1 MPASPLGAPALK
13 RILAGLRFHGRRMSA
28 AEYLDLLNAS
38 DENERLEAKR
48 GSEIGPSILETVCAF
63 ANEPGLQG
71 GTILL
76 GIVRDQSDLFSAY
89 TVEGVELPDKA
100 SADLATQCREM
111 FNVPVRV
118 QIATDHI
125 GDTTILIVTVPEAQ
139 PGDKPVYLKSRGLP
153 RGAFRRIGSTDQQC
167 TEDDLLA
174 LYQGRQVESFDSTL
188 VPDATPDDFSSE
200 AIDDYRRTRAETNQD
215 AEELR
220 WSDDE
225 LLESLGCTRRIN
237 GLLSPTVAGI
247 MLFAKPQALRRMYP
261 MTRVDYIRVP
271 GKEWV
276 PDPERRFDS
285 VEIRDY
291 LFRAIR
297 RALAA
302 VLDDLPKAFGLAEGD
317 VQRQD
322 KPLIPQRVLRE
333 GIVNAVM
340 HRSYRSHSPVQI
352 IRYSN
357 RIEIHNPG
365 HSLKSPEHL
374 GEPGS
379 VPRNPRIAA
388 VLLDTRFAETKGSGI
403 RVMREMMIEA
413 GLEPPLFESMR
424 GNDSFVARYYFQ
436 HFLSEEAIQWLGRF
450 RDLHLSDEDARAL
463 VAVREQGAIDNAMYR
478 ELNRVDTIAASQAL
492 RRLRDAGLLEQKGR
506 GSATYYEPTAWL
518 LGEDEQADDQSV
530 QLGSLS
536 SNPAGLS
543 SNPGGLSS
551 NLSLLSSNPHWQNL
565 PPALRET
572 VASLGQRASPDRLR
586 ETIIALCRHRPWQ
599 ASELGGLFG
608 RNPDYLGTKY
618 LRPLVSAGVLA
629 YTLPDQP
636 NHPHQAYR
644 AVESGETAP

>member
-1 MPASPLGAPALK
+1 MTD
-13 RILAGLRFHGRRMSA
+13 
-28 AEYLDLLNAS
+28 YLSLLNAL

-48 GSEIGPSILETVCAF
+48 GSEIGPSILETICAF
-63 ANEPGLQG
+63 ANETGLQG
-71 GTILL
+71 GTLLL
-76 GIVRDQSDLFSAY
+76 GVVRDESDLFSPY
-89 TVEGVELPDKA
+89 VVEGVAQPDA
-100 SADLATQCREM
+100 LSADLATQCREQ

-118 QIATDHI
+118 QIAI
-125 GDTTILIVTVPEAQ
+125 EQISGKAVLVVTVPEAQ
-139 PGDKPVYLKSRGLP
+139 PGDKPVFIKSRGLP
-153 RGAFRRIGSTDQQC
+153 KGAFRRVGSTDQQC

-174 LYQGRQVESFDSTL
+174 LYQGRQVESYDYTVL
-188 VPDATPDDFSSE
+188 PDTSLTDIAPE
-200 AIDDYRRTRAETNQD
+200 AITDYRKVRAEANAD

-220 WSDDE
+220 WSEED
-225 LLESLGCTRRIN
+225 LLESLGCARRY
-237 GLLSPTVAGI
+237 GGVLVPTVAGLL
-247 MLFAKPQALRRMYP
+247 LFGKPQALRRVFP

-285 VEIRDY
+285 LEIRDY

-317 VQRQD
+317 AQRTD

-333 GIVNAVM
+333 GIVNALM
-340 HRSYRSHSPVQI
+340 HRSYRSHAPVQI

-365 HSLKSPEHL
+365 HSLKSVDHL

-403 RVMREMMIEA
+403 RVMREMMVEA
-413 GLEPPLFESMR
+413 GLEPPLFESVR
-424 GNDSFVARYYFQ
+424 ENDSFVARYYFQ
-436 HFLSEEAIQWLGRF
+436 HFLSEEAIQWLSRF
-450 RDLHLSDEDARAL
+450 RDLHLTDEEARAL

-478 ELNRVDTIAASQAL
+478 ELNRVDTLGASQSL

-506 GSATYYEPTAWL
+506 GSGTYYLPTPRL
-518 LGEDEQADDQSV
+518 LDSDEGA
-530 QLGSLS
+530 
-536 SNPAGLS
+536 PALS

-551 NLSLLSSNPHWQNL
+551 NPGAMSSNPEGLSSNPHWQGL
-565 PPALRET
+565 PPELKEL
-572 VASLGQRASPDRLR
+572 VAGLGQRATPDKLR
-586 ETIIALCRHRPWQ
+586 EAVIRLCQYRPWQ
-599 ASELGGLFG
+599 ASELAGLFG
-608 RNPDYLGTKY
+608 RNPVYLGTQY
-618 LRPLVSAGVLA
+618 LRPLVNAGVLA
-629 YTLPDQP
+629 YTMPDQP

-644 AVESGETAP
+644 AADGTDETA

>member
-1 MPASPLGAPALK
+1 MTD
-13 RILAGLRFHGRRMSA
+13 
-28 AEYLDLLNAS
+28 YLSLLNAL

-48 GSEIGPSILETVCAF
+48 GSEVGPSILETICAF

-71 GTILL
+71 GTLLL
-76 GIVRDQSDLFSAY
+76 GVVRDETDLFSPY
-89 TVEGVELPDKA
+89 VVEGVAQPDA
-100 SADLATQCREM
+100 LSAALATQCREQ
-111 FNVPVRV
+111 FNLPVRV
-118 QIATDHI
+118 QIASEQISGKTV
-125 GDTTILIVTVPEAQ
+125 LVVTVPEAQ
-139 PGDKPVYLKSRGLP
+139 PGDKPVFIKSRGLP
-153 RGAFRRIGSTDQQC
+153 KGAFRRVGSTDQQC

-174 LYQGRQVESFDSTL
+174 LYQGRQVESFDYTVL
-188 VPDATPDDFSSE
+188 PDTSMADFSPE
-200 AIDDYRRTRAETNQD
+200 AIADYRKVRAEANAD

-220 WSDDE
+220 WSDEE
-225 LLESLGCTRRIN
+225 LLESLGCARRHA
-237 GLLSPTVAGI
+237 GTLTPTVAGLL
-247 MLFAKPQALRRMYP
+247 LFGKPQALRRVYP

-291 LFRAIR
+291 LFRTIR

-302 VLDDLPKAFGLAEGD
+302 VLDDLPKAFGLTEGD
-317 VQRQD
+317 PQRKD

-340 HRSYRSHSPVQI
+340 HRSYRSHAPIQI

-403 RVMREMMIEA
+403 RVMREMMVEA
-413 GLEPPLFESMR
+413 GLEPPLFESLR
-424 GNDSFVARYYFQ
+424 GNDSFIARYYFQ
-436 HFLSEEAIQWLGRF
+436 HFLSEEAIQWLSRF
-450 RDLHLSDEDARAL
+450 RDLHLSDEEARAL

-478 ELNRVDTIAASQAL
+478 ELNRVDTVSASQSL

-506 GSATYYEPTAWL
+506 GAGTYYLPTPWL
-518 LGEDEQADDQSV
+518 LGNDDEADADAGGGTQPSDPAT
-530 QLGSLS
+530 LS
-536 SNPAGLS
+536 SQSGDLS
-543 SNPGGLSS
+543 SNPGA
-551 NLSLLSSNPHWQNL
+551 LSSNPHWQAL
-565 PPALRET
+565 PGDLQEM
-572 VASLGQRASPDRLR
+572 VAALGQRASPDKVR
-586 ETIIALCRHRPWQ
+586 EALIRLCRHRPWQ
-599 ASELGGLFG
+599 ASELAGLFN
-608 RNPDYLGTKY
+608 RNADYLGTQY

-629 YTLPDQP
+629 YTRPDQP
-636 NHPHQAYR
+636 NHPHQAYK
-644 AVESGETAP
+644 ATDSGEGET

>member
-1 MPASPLGAPALK
+1 MN
-13 RILAGLRFHGRRMSA
+13 A
-28 AEYLDLLNAS
+28 AEYLDLLNAA

-48 GSEIGPSILETVCAF
+48 GSEIGTSILETVCAF

-76 GIVRDQSDLFSAY
+76 GVVRDEADLFSAY
-89 TVEGVELPDKA
+89 SVVGVEHPDRI
-100 SADLATQCREM
+100 SADLATQCREQ
-111 FNVPVRV
+111 FNVAVRV
-118 QIATDHI
+118 QIATDRI
-125 GDTTILIVTVPEAQ
+125 GDRTILMVTIPEAQ
-139 PGDKPVYLKSRGLP
+139 PGDKPVYLKNRGLP

-188 VPDATPDDFSSE
+188 VPDATLDDFSGE
-200 AIDDYRRTRAETNQD
+200 AIDDYRRTRAETNPD

-220 WSDDE
+220 WSDEE
-225 LLESLGCTRRIN
+225 LLESLGCARRVD
-237 GLLSPTVAGI
+237 GQLAPTVAGI
-247 MLFAKPQALRRMYP
+247 MLFGKPQALRRLYP
-261 MTRVDYIRVP
+261 MTRADYIRVP

-297 RALAA
+297 RALSA
-302 VLDDLPKAFGLAEGD
+302 VLDDLPKSFGLAEGD
-317 VQRQD
+317 SQRTD

-357 RIEIHNPG
+357 RIEIRNPG

-379 VPRNPRIAA
+379 VPRNPKIAA

-403 RVMREMMIEA
+403 RVMREMMVEA
-413 GLEPPLFESMR
+413 GLEPPLFESQR
-424 GNDSFVARYYFQ
+424 SNDSFVARYYFQ
-436 HFLSEEAIQWLGRF
+436 HFLSEEAIQWLARF

-506 GSATYYEPTAWL
+506 GSATYYEPTAWM
-518 LGEDEQADDQSV
+518 LGEGEASGAQSV
-530 QLGSLS
+530 QLGALS
-536 SNPAGLS
+536 SNPDGLS
-543 SNPGGLSS
+543 SNPGGISS
-551 NLSLLSSNPHWQNL
+551 NLPPLSSNPHWQTL
-565 PPALRET
+565 PPALQEA
-572 VASLGQRASPDRLR
+572 VAALGLRASPDRLR
-586 ETIIALCRHRPWQ
+586 ETLIALCRHRAWQ
-599 ASELGGLFG
+599 ASELGSLFS
-608 RNPDYLGTKY
+608 RNPIYLGTHY

-629 YTLPDQP
+629 YTLPEQP

-644 AVESGETAP
+644 AVESGEAAP

>member
-1 MPASPLGAPALK
+1 MSNDYLA
-13 RILAGLRFHGRRMSA
+13 ILNSL
-28 AEYLDLLNAS
+28 

-48 GSEIGPSILETVCAF
+48 ASDIGPSVLETVCAF

-71 GTILL
+71 GTLLL
-76 GIVRDQSDLFSAY
+76 GVVRDGTDLFSPY
-89 TVEGVELPDKA
+89 TIEGVDNPDQLGA
-100 SADLATQCREM
+100 TLATQCREQ

-118 QIATDHI
+118 QITPEKL
-125 GDTTILIVTVPEAQ
+125 GDKVMLVVTVPEA
-139 PGDKPVYLKSRGLP
+139 PPADKPVFFKSRGLP
-153 RGAFRRIGSTDQQC
+153 KGAFRRVGSIDQQC
-167 TEDDLLA
+167 NEDDLLA
-174 LYQGRQVESFDSTL
+174 LYQRRQDESFDSSPVL
-188 VPDATPDDFSSE
+188 DAAVEDFSE
-200 AIDDYRRTRAETNQD
+200 AAIADYRRTRAEANAD

-225 LLESLGCTRRIN
+225 LLESIGCVRRVA
-237 GLLSPTVAGI
+237 GVRVPTVAGM
-247 MLFAKPQALRRMYP
+247 MLFGKPQALRRLYP
-261 MTRVDYIRVP
+261 MTRIDYIRVP

-291 LFRAIR
+291 MFRAIR
-297 RALAA
+297 RALSA

-317 VQRQD
+317 AQRTD
-322 KPLIPQRVLRE
+322 RPLIPQRVLRE

-340 HRSYRSHSPVQI
+340 HRSYRSHSPIQI

-357 RIEIHNPG
+357 RIEIRNAG

-403 RVMREMMIEA
+403 RVMREMMVEA
-413 GLEPPLFESMR
+413 GLEPPLFESQR

-436 HFLSEEAIQWLGRF
+436 HFLSEEAIRWLARF
-450 RDLHLSDEDARAL
+450 REHHLSDEEARAL

-478 ELNRVDTIAASQAL
+478 ELNRVETIAASQAL

-518 LGEDEQADDQSV
+518 LKEETMTSADEVLSSELEALSSNSA
-530 QLGSLS
+530 SLS
-536 SNPAGLS
+536 SNLESLS
-543 SNPGGLSS
+543 SN
-551 NLSLLSSNPHWQNL
+551 HAWQDL
-565 PPALRET
+565 PADLRER
-572 VASLGQRASPDRLR
+572 VATLGQRASPDRVRDTL
-586 ETIIALCRHRPWQ
+586 IALCRHRAWQ
-599 ASELGGLFG
+599 ASELAGLFG
-608 RNPDYLGTKY
+608 RNADYLGTQY
-618 LRPLVSAGVLA
+618 LRPLVNAGVLS
-629 YTLPDQP
+629 YTQPDQP

-644 AVESGETAP
+644 AVDTDTEPS

>member
-1 MPASPLGAPALK
+1 MTD
-13 RILAGLRFHGRRMSA
+13 
-28 AEYLDLLNAS
+28 YLSLLNAL

-71 GTILL
+71 GTLLL
-76 GIVRDQSDLFSAY
+76 GVVRDETDLFSPY
-89 TVEGVELPDKA
+89 VVEGVTHPDA
-100 SADLATQCREM
+100 LSAALATQCREQ
-111 FNVPVRV
+111 FNLPVRV
-118 QIATDHI
+118 QIASEQISGKTV
-125 GDTTILIVTVPEAQ
+125 LVVTVPEAQ
-139 PGDKPVYLKSRGLP
+139 PGDKPVFIKSRGLP
-153 RGAFRRIGSTDQQC
+153 KGAFRRVGSTDQQC

-174 LYQGRQVESFDSTL
+174 LYQGRQVESFDYTIL
-188 VPDATPDDFSSE
+188 PDTSMADFSPE
-200 AIDDYRRTRAETNQD
+200 AIADYRKVRAEANAD

-220 WSDDE
+220 WSDEE
-225 LLESLGCTRRIN
+225 LLESLGCARRHS
-237 GLLSPTVAGI
+237 GALTPTVAGLL
-247 MLFAKPQALRRMYP
+247 LFGKPQALRRVYP

-302 VLDDLPKAFGLAEGD
+302 VLDDLPMAFGLTEGD
-317 VQRQD
+317 PQRKD

-340 HRSYRSHSPVQI
+340 HRSYRSHAPIQI

-403 RVMREMMIEA
+403 RVMREMMVEA
-413 GLEPPLFESMR
+413 GLEPPLFESLR
-424 GNDSFVARYYFQ
+424 SNDSFIARYYFQ
-436 HFLSEEAIQWLGRF
+436 HFLSEEAIQWLSRF
-450 RDLHLSDEDARAL
+450 RDLHLSDEEARAL

-478 ELNRVDTIAASQAL
+478 ELNRVDTVGASQSL
-492 RRLRDAGLLEQKGR
+492 RRLRDAGLVEQKGR
-506 GSATYYEPTAWL
+506 GAGTYYLPTPWL
-518 LGEDEQADDQSV
+518 LGSDDDAHADTGGETQPSD
-530 QLGSLS
+530 
-536 SNPAGLS
+536 PAGLS
-543 SNPGGLSS
+543 SQSGALPS
-551 NLSLLSSNPHWQNL
+551 NLAALSSNPHWQAL
-565 PPALRET
+565 PAELQEM
-572 VASLGQRASPDRLR
+572 VAALGQRASPDKVR
-586 ETIIALCRHRPWQ
+586 EALIRLCRHRPWQ
-599 ASELGGLFG
+599 ASELAGLFN
-608 RNPDYLGTKY
+608 RNPDYLGTQY
-618 LRPLVSAGVLA
+618 LRPLVSAGVLV
-629 YTLPDQP
+629 YTRPDQP
-636 NHPHQAYR
+636 NHPHQAYE
-644 AVESGETAP
+644 ATDGGEGAA